1 MGFLRKLIQSC
12 EFSRFNSLLAKGLF
26 MEIFRESKMIETQS
40 KLAVIGFKSPILLD
54 SSHLLSANSLK
65 YFFTCRKS
73 KKVSTDWILS
83 DRPMVQ
89 KCRRSRFITCGSTF
103 NTFKS
108 KWFLMTTWFIAVYFC
123 KSCFRTA
130 RWLNKE
136 FFISKKGWFRSEFP

>member
-1 MGFLRKLIQSC
+1 MVLSG
-12 EFSRFNSLLAKGLF
+12 EFSRSNFDPF
-26 MEIFRESKMIETQS
+26 IEIFHESKMIEIQS

-54 SSHLLSANSLK
+54 SSHLLTSNSLK

-83 DRPMVQ
+83 DRPVVQ

-103 NTFKS
+103 NAFKS

-123 KSCFRTA
+123 KKLLWNGKVTQLLILIIFNYINYI
-130 RWLNKE
+130 WLY
-136 FFISKKGWFRSEFP
+136 